1 MKRLLTNLRKKEQ
14 LMKQKTIKEIEI
26 LLQSISEENDPFIKE
41 CLQDDRKGVQNL
53 VKRWKKKHEAML
65 KERQRL
71 EKMMVYEQNARKQGF
86 RVIAGIDE
94 VGRGPL
100 AGPVVA
106 ASVILPEDV
115 YIPGINDSKKLSKIK
130 REQLSEEIQR
140 KALAVGIGVV
150 DADVIDEINIYQ
162 ATKKAMN
169 IAVHQLSTFPDYLL
183 IDAMEIDVPIT
194 QCSLIKGDAR
204 SISIASA
211 SIVAKVYRD
220 RLMAEYSK
228 KYPEYHFEKNMG
240 YGTVEHIQALQK
252 FGPTPIHRKTFAPVK
267 QMCNNIL
274 TI

>member
-1 MKRLLTNLRKKEQ
+1 
-14 LMKQKTIKEIEI
+14 MKQKTIKEIEI